1 MNVGMDLIST
11 QRDSGVAQTDGGLS
25 PCTPSPVSPGTCL
38 VFMTP
43 PPESPPPTLRQF
55 KISILLFY
63 SNMVIHTSCPNC
75 FQPPSPREVKNTLN
89 GVHKPITAPQYRP
102 PNTRQ
107 LRYTLMHNRCL
118 MHVCGIEDGFLPLQK
133 HVVTWKIIYSRSC
146 REGRLLGMIHELK
159 ECERRRG
166 DGGGGTRER
175 TRERGCRRGEKH
187 PVEA

>member
-1 MNVGMDLIST
+1 
-11 QRDSGVAQTDGGLS
+11 
-25 PCTPSPVSPGTCL
+25 
-38 VFMTP
+38 
-43 PPESPPPTLRQF
+43 
-55 KISILLFY
+55 
-63 SNMVIHTSCPNC
+63 
-75 FQPPSPREVKNTLN
+75 
-89 GVHKPITAPQYRP
+89 
-102 PNTRQ
+102 
-107 LRYTLMHNRCL
+107 